1 MALTR
6 SMLKSMNLTEEQV
19 NAIIEAHTDTVDG
32 LKKERDTLKAATASV
47 DELTRERD
55 SLREQLQKAGD
66 AAKVQAEFDAYKQQ
80 IAKEKADALNSA
92 DLMDIAREAG
102 VQRESFLN
110 MIARDFDMGEIKR
123 GEDGKVQNRAELK
136 EAIKT
141 RYSDCVAVSIPE
153 GTQPIAPLSGGGGMT
168 KESIMKIKDP
178 VQRQNAIAQN
188 IELFQKG

>member
-32 LKKERDTLKAATASV
+32 LKKERDTLKTAAASV

-66 AAKVQAEFDAYKQQ
+66 AAKVQADFDAYKQQ

-102 VQRESFLN
+102 VQRESFRS
-110 MIARDFDMGEIKR
+110 MIARDFDMGKIKR
-123 GEDGKVQNRAELK
+123 GEDGKVQNRSELL
-136 EAIKT
+136 EAIKSG
-141 RYSDCVAVSIPE
+141 YPDCIAVSDTS
-153 GTQPIAPLSGGGGMT
+153 GTPPTSPPSGGGGMT